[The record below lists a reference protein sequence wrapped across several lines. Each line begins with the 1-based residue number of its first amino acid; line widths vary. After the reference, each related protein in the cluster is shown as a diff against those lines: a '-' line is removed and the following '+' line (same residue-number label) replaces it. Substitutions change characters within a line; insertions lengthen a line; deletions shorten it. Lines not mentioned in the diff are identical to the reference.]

1 MREPHCW
8 SGRHGGQDAVE
19 AALGASAR
27 FLSCL
32 LICLAA
38 LTAGPASAETSARC
52 LTDAWVI
59 EARQFVAEQ
68 AGSPVP
74 EVCVRFAGSEQL
86 AALVPSAA
94 AGRAH
99 DEAIAAVFVPAKGE
113 ILLADDLDPSTAL
126 ARSYLVHELVHAQQ
140 FATDKH
146 RRISC
151 LGSLEGEAYAMQ
163 AVYLRTAGFVEDAFL
178 LQVLGVFQS
187 ACGYNY

>member
-38 LTAGPASAETSARC
+38 LTAGRASAETSARC

-74 EVCVRFAGSEQL
+74 EVACAS
-86 AALVPSAA
+86 LVQNSLQRSFRQQPLD
-94 AGRAH
+94 GRTTK
-99 DEAIAAVFVPAKGE
+99 AIAAVFVPAKGE
-113 ILLADDLDPSTAL
+113 ILLADDLDP
-126 ARSYLVHELVHAQQ
+126 AQP
-140 FATDKH
+140 
-146 RRISC
+146 
-151 LGSLEGEAYAMQ
+151 
-163 AVYLRTAGFVEDAFL
+163 
-178 LQVLGVFQS
+178 
-187 ACGYNY
+187 